1 MASIPIPFS
10 PFSTTPPRAFFKP
23 LHLPA
28 SPAIRISDD
37 PWRRKKRGLT
47 VVTRAGLSAN
57 SYVLAFL
64 LPLSLLAATIFTSI
78 RIADKLDQDYLEELE
93 IIQAIKE
100 ADEEDDDSD
109 DGEDYEDADD
119 NIVDI
124 SLEEELQPVLQRT
137 RTRNRP
143 KREA

>member
-1 MASIPIPFS
+1 MRSLEYVKNDPIMLVLNIYVSEIVLGRF
-10 PFSTTPPRAFFKP
+10 
-23 LHLPA
+23 
-28 SPAIRISDD
+28 
-37 PWRRKKRGLT
+37 LT
-47 VVTRAGLSAN
+47 RNFVA
-57 SYVLAFL
+57 
-64 LPLSLLAATIFTSI
+64 
-78 RIADKLDQDYLEELE
+78 KLE

-109 DGEDYEDADD
+109 DGGEDYEDTDD

-143 KREA
+143 KREV

>member
-1 MASIPIPFS
+1 M
-10 PFSTTPPRAFFKP
+10 FFP
-23 LHLPA
+23 GLIYLVGEWLQFE
-28 SPAIRISDD
+28 ISRMCAE
-37 PWRRKKRGLT
+37 WSYYACFKYLCVESEIVLGRFLT
-47 VVTRAGLSAN
+47 RNFVA
-57 SYVLAFL
+57 
-64 LPLSLLAATIFTSI
+64 
-78 RIADKLDQDYLEELE
+78 KLE

-109 DGEDYEDADD
+109 DGEDYENADD

>member
-1 MASIPIPFS
+1 MRSLEYVKNDPIMLVLNIYVSEIVLGQF
-10 PFSTTPPRAFFKP
+10 
-23 LHLPA
+23 
-28 SPAIRISDD
+28 
-37 PWRRKKRGLT
+37 LT
-47 VVTRAGLSAN
+47 RNFVA
-57 SYVLAFL
+57 
-64 LPLSLLAATIFTSI
+64 
-78 RIADKLDQDYLEELE
+78 KLE

-109 DGEDYEDADD
+109 DDEDYEDADD

-143 KREA
+143 KREV

>member
-1 MASIPIPFS
+1 MCAEWSYY
-10 PFSTTPPRAFFKP
+10 ACFKY
-23 LHLPA
+23 LCVKSEIVLG
-28 SPAIRISDD
+28 RF
-37 PWRRKKRGLT
+37 LT
-47 VVTRAGLSAN
+47 RNFVA
-57 SYVLAFL
+57 
-64 LPLSLLAATIFTSI
+64 
-78 RIADKLDQDYLEELE
+78 KLE

-143 KREA
+143 KREV

>member
-1 MASIPIPFS
+1 LRSLEYVKNDPIMLVLNIYVSEIVLGRF
-10 PFSTTPPRAFFKP
+10 
-23 LHLPA
+23 
-28 SPAIRISDD
+28 
-37 PWRRKKRGLT
+37 LT
-47 VVTRAGLSAN
+47 RNFVA
-57 SYVLAFL
+57 
-64 LPLSLLAATIFTSI
+64 
-78 RIADKLDQDYLEELE
+78 KLE

-143 KREA
+143 KREV